1 MAKIIT
7 LITKFILAIIAAFFF
22 ASCGGYSY
30 NYKNIKGDGIS
41 IEETRDLNKNFD
53 EIHASNG
60 IQVIVEQA
68 ANTSVK
74 VEADSNLMKHIITEI
89 EGNTLRIS
97 SDTNF
102 NSELVRVIVKL
113 PKLKALSAS
122 SASKI
127 NSSTVFKSNQFDIE
141 TSSAARIDANI
152 EADAIQISA
161 SSASRVTVVGKALN
175 LITDASS
182 AAKIEAN
189 DLWVNDVEADASSGA
204 SITVHPIVKLNA
216 EASSGASIEYAVKPT
231 DELKINTS
239 SGGSVHQK

>member
-41 IEETRDLNKNFD
+41 TEETRDLNKNFN
-53 EIHASNG
+53 EINSSHG

-74 VEADSNLMKHIITEI
+74 VEADSNLIKHIITKI
-89 EGNTLRIS
+89 EGNTLHIS
-97 SDTNF
+97 ADANF
-102 NSELVRVIVKL
+102 NSDLVRVVVKL
-113 PKLKALSAS
+113 PKLKALNAS

-127 NSSTVFKSNQFDIE
+127 SSNTVFKSNQFDIE
-141 TSSAARIDANI
+141 TSSAANVDANI
-152 EADAIQISA
+152 EADVIQISS
-161 SSASRVTVVGKALN
+161 SSASHVTVTGKALS

-182 AAKIEAN
+182 AAKIDAK
-189 DLWVNDVEADASSGA
+189 DLWANDVEADASSGA
-204 SITVHPIVKLNA
+204 AIEVHPIVKLDA
-216 EASSGASIEYAVKPT
+216 DASSGGSIEYDTKPT
-231 DELKINTS
+231 EMLRISTS
-239 SGGSVHQK
+239 SGGGVSKK